1 MQAGAHV
8 LMHLCI
14 RTVWHV
20 RSDCAHKSLAT
31 LQSRC
36 KTFISR
42 GDALPS
48 AREDES
54 VSEGN
59 WRSPLSATNASGDA
73 LPRDASFQL
82 CFSSPFSQPSLLIVS
97 LLSFCPA
104 VMYTPHFSPSDFG
117 CFWRPH
123 PAGLHVTTGTCWI
136 LPRKLVCIL
145 QRLSVLQPLF
155 WGHPSSFRWRIKWL
169 WNANAAN

>member
-1 MQAGAHV
+1 MQMQHV

-14 RTVWHV
+14 RPVRHV
-20 RSDCAHKSLAT
+20 RSDCTQKSLAM

-36 KTFISR
+36 KIFISR
-42 GDALPS
+42 GVVPCS
-48 AREDES
+48 VRKDET

-59 WRSPLSATNASGDA
+59 WRSPLSATNATGDA
-73 LPRDASFQL
+73 IPRDASFQL
-82 CFSSPFSQPSLLIVS
+82 CFSSTLSQPSLLIVS

-104 VMYTPHFSPSDFG
+104 VMHTPLFSLW
-117 CFWRPH
+117 FWLFL
-123 PAGLHVTTGTCWI
+123 ASSLQACM
-136 LPRKLVCIL
+136 LPQERADSYL
-145 QRLSVLQPLF
+145 QACVHSRCLRALQPLF

>member
-1 MQAGAHV
+1 
-8 LMHLCI
+8 MHLCI
-14 RTVWHV
+14 RSVWHV
-20 RSDCAHKSLAT
+20 RSDCTHKSLAT

-42 GDALPS
+42 GDALRS
-48 AREDES
+48 ARKDET

-59 WRSPLSATNASGDA
+59 WRSPLSATNATGDA

-82 CFSSPFSQPSLLIVS
+82 CFSSPLSQPSLLIVS

-117 CFWRPH
+117 CFWHPH
-123 PAGLHVTTGTCWI
+123 PQACM
-136 LPRKLVCIL
+136 LPRERVGSLLASLCVFAAFKC
-145 QRLSVLQPLF
+145 SPTPVLR
-155 WGHPSSFRWRIKWL
+155 SSQFLPVK
-169 WNANAAN
+169 N